1 MGLEAELFK
10 LFSEYS
16 SGPYGNGGSEC
27 GYFPLVEPC
36 DKAMR
41 TKPFAVVDQQK
52 LIGDLGGL
60 WQAVE
65 RARVACDDGAEG
77 NRVAS
82 FGDAMNHP

>member
-1 MGLEAELFK
+1 
-10 LFSEYS
+10 
-16 SGPYGNGGSEC
+16 
-27 GYFPLVEPC
+27 
-36 DKAMR
+36 MR